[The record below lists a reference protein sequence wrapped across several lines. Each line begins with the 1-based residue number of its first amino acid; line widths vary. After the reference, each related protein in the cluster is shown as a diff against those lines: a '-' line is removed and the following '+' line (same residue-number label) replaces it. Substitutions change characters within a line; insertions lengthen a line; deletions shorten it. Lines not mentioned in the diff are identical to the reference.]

1 MSATTIAKPC
11 TEVTVLGMMGGPQTV
26 TLPEGATLADLL
38 RHVGAEARSLNFL
51 IDGRYIEEALVLK
64 SGMRITIFPESL
76 LASPGKDWRKTVG
89 IFADD
94 PTFDEFVA
102 ACRAIRE
109 EDRRLTLEEMDAE
122 QERSINESS

>member
-11 TEVTVLGMMGGPQTV
+11 TEVTLLSTAGGAQTI

-38 RHVGAEARSLNFL
+38 RQVGAEARSLNFL

-64 SGMRITIFPESL
+64 TGMTITILPESL
-76 LASPGKDWRKTVG
+76 QGQAKRDWRSTVG
-89 IFADD
+89 MSSAEDAD
-94 PTFDEFVA
+94 FDEWMA

-109 EDRRLTLEEMDAE
+109 EDRRVTLEQMDAE
-122 QERSINESS
+122 QEGS

>member
-11 TEVTVLGMMGGPQTV
+11 TEVRLLGAAGGEQTI

-38 RHVGAEARSLNFL
+38 RQAGVEARSLNFL

-64 SGMRITIFPESL
+64 TGMTITILPESL
-76 LASPGKDWRKTVG
+76 QGQAKKDWRRSIG
-89 IFADD
+89 MSSADD
-94 PTFDEFVA
+94 AYFNEWMA

-109 EDRRLTLEEMDAE
+109 EDRRATLEQMDAE
-122 QERSINESS
+122 SEFS